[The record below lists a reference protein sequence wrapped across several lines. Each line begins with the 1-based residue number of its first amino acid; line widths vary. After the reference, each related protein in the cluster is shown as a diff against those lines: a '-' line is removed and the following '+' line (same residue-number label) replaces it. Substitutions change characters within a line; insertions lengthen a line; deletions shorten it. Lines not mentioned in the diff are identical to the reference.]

1 MLVKVHPYLYKDALK
16 IKRLKPYLIPD
27 YFDTN
32 EILAI
37 VDLMITDYSSIFFD
51 YLVTNKPIVFYTP
64 DLDEYQSSRG
74 MYIANR
80 DLPGPV
86 VHHIEDVITAIK
98 QKYMMMIQ

>member
-1 MLVKVHPYLYKDALK
+1 M
-16 IKRLKPYLIPD
+16 
-27 YFDTN
+27 
-32 EILAI
+32 
-37 VDLMITDYSSIFFD
+37 SS
-51 YLVTNKPIVFYTP
+51 TP

-98 QKYMMMIQ
+98 QKVYDDDSVKKNINILNVNIPI

>member
-1 MLVKVHPYLYKDALK
+1 
-16 IKRLKPYLIPD
+16 
-27 YFDTN
+27 
-32 EILAI
+32 
-37 VDLMITDYSSIFFD
+37 MITDYSSIFFD

-86 VHHIEDVITAIK
+86 AHHIEDVITAIK
-98 QKYMMMIQ
+98 QKVYDEDSVKKNINILKINIPI

>member
-1 MLVKVHPYLYKDALK
+1 
-16 IKRLKPYLIPD
+16 
-27 YFDTN
+27 
-32 EILAI
+32 
-37 VDLMITDYSSIFFD
+37 MITDYSSIFFD

-86 VHHIEDVITAIK
+86 AHHIEDVITAIK
-98 QKYMMMIQ
+98 QKVYDEDSVKKNINILKSIYLSR